1 MHIIVVWMRADVD
14 DAVHVEVQVV
24 ELGDLMLLDDL
35 AEARV
40 ALGEPAIKLG
50 HSHHDEI

>member
-1 MHIIVVWMRADVD
+1 MHITVIGMQADVD

-24 ELGDLMLLDDL
+24 KLGDLKLLDNL
-35 AEARV
+35 AEAGV

-50 HSHHDEI
+50 HSHHNDI